1 MDGVNVGRM
10 EIRKEIFGF
19 ARRVIPFFRTS
30 VASCD
35 VCPANLIPNRVL
47 ATNDDK
53 DATGI
58 FRYILFFYQI
68 RKVRILFVEKVY
80 VYNGTPETGFP
91 NFRCATFWKMRSKL
105 MIEVNRRIMNSRE
118 IVEFVMKRFNVSLL

>member
-35 VCPANLIPNRVL
+35 VCPANLVPNRVL

-58 FRYILFFYQI
+58 FYILFFYQI
-68 RKVRILFVEKVY
+68 RKVRIVRGEG

-105 MIEVNRRIMNSRE
+105 MIEANRRIMNSRE
-118 IVEFVMKRFNVSLL
+118 IVE

>member
-105 MIEVNRRIMNSRE
+105 TIEANRRIMNSRE
-118 IVEFVMKRFNVSLL
+118 IVE